1 MNLARLLRW
10 EIKYR
15 FGPYSKEQHMAS
27 DCEKYCLEA
36 IQHSE
41 TLIQLAHD
49 GNSACDDDRCL
60 VLFGIILDSAS
71 RIKTESQKR
80 LKALKAETT
89 RHERLRMPDNR
100 AP

>member
-1 MNLARLLRW
+1 MTSACR
-10 EIKYR
+10 
-15 FGPYSKEQHMAS
+15 
-27 DCEKYCLEA
+27 KYCLEA

-60 VLFGIILDSAS
+60 LLFGIILDSAS
-71 RIKTESQKR
+71 RIRLESKKR
-80 LKALKAETT
+80 LKTLKAETT
-89 RHERLRMPDNR
+89 RPEPFRMPPHR